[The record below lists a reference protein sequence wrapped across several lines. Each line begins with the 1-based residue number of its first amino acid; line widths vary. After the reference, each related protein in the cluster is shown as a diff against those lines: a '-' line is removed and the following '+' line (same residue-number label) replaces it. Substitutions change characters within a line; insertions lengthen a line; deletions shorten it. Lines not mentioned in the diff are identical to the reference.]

1 MSAAKKLFV
10 DDPVDPKLSRHY
22 DILMKF
28 KEGEFPNL
36 DKYTMIEVG
45 TAIADFEFI
54 DFLKSERDK
63 LQGTTTKTVAKVPV
77 ELKVADATGE
87 HHIIA
92 QIPTSFFEQLGRG
105 QTAESQE
112 TAYASDK
119 KAFPEP
125 KLYTREQ
132 AAEVMQ
138 VSKGTIDNLTKDGT
152 LKCHLIQGTKL
163 KRYKWEDI
171 DNALHAIE
179 MRLNK
184 RFH

>member
-1 MSAAKKLFV
+1 
-10 DDPVDPKLSRHY
+10 
-22 DILMKF
+22 
-28 KEGEFPNL
+28 
-36 DKYTMIEVG
+36 MI
-45 TAIADFEFI
+45 
-54 DFLKSERDK
+54 
-63 LQGTTTKTVAKVPV
+63 VPV
-77 ELKVADATGE
+77 ECQLNDSTQKYQIV
-87 HHIIA
+87 A
-92 QIPTSFFEQLGRG
+92 QIPTSFFDQLGRV
-105 QTAESQE
+105 QTVESQE
-112 TAYASDK
+112 TDCSSDK

-138 VSKGTIDNLTKDGT
+138 VSIGTIDNLTKDGT